1 MCHPAW
7 RRARIAAQ
15 HLRDLAHLRRVRD
28 RIDRQYAQPLDL
40 EALARAADMTA
51 GHLSRQF
58 RLAYGQS
65 PYAYLT
71 TRRIEQAMALLRRG
85 DLDVTEVWRTVGC
98 PSPAVFTARF
108 TELAGMGPHLY
119 ARRAAAGTGGI
130 AWYLNPPPAEAG
142 GFLAHAACGSA
153 TRQVF
158 RDQHQPG

>member
-1 MCHPAW
+1 MQIDRNRERRPATPV
-7 RRARIAAQ
+7 RRIIWHVTSRPAATQ
-15 HLRDLAHLRRVRD
+15 HLRDLAQLRRVRD

-51 GHLSRQF
+51 GHLGRQF

-85 DLDVTEVWRTVGC
+85 DLDVTEVWRAVGC

-108 TELAGMGPHLY
+108 TELAGMPPDLY
-119 ARRAAAGTGGI
+119 ARRAAAGTGRHRVVR
-130 AWYLNPPPAEAG
+130 E
-142 GFLAHAACGSA
+142 
-153 TRQVF
+153 
-158 RDQHQPG
+158 

>member
-15 HLRDLAHLRRVRD
+15 HLRDLAQLRRVRD

-40 EALARAADMTA
+40 EVLARAAGMTA
-51 GHLSRQF
+51 GHLGRQF

-85 DLDVTEVWRTVGC
+85 DLDVTEVWHAVGC

-108 TELAGMGPHLY
+108 TELAGMPPDLY

-130 AWYLNPPPAEAG
+130 AWYASDPADGSSRNGEATAPAPQ
-142 GFLAHAACGSA
+142 LA
-153 TRQVF
+153 
-158 RDQHQPG
+158 